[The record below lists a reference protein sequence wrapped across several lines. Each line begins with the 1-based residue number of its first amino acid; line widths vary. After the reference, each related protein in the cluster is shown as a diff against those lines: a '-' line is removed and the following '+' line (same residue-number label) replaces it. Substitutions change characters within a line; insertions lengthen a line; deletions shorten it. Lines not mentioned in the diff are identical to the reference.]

1 MKVLFFPW
9 ILCIS
14 LVRLEEAAFQVVSA
28 SCTLGRMLEI
38 TESSHKLSVNQNVGL
53 ISYEEFPK
61 DEVKLIQYRS
71 GCYVFVSGKTICLHH
86 KIYFLAK
93 FEMEQRVCCD
103 PFGQYAS
110 KVKSRL

>member
-1 MKVLFFPW
+1 M
-9 ILCIS
+9 
-14 LVRLEEAAFQVVSA
+14 AAFQVVSA

-38 TESSHKLSVNQNVGL
+38 TESCHKLSFNQKVRL
-53 ISYEEFPK
+53 LSYDEFPE
-61 DEVKLIQYRS
+61 DEVKLLQYSS
-71 GCYVFVSGKTICLHH
+71 GCHIFVSGCTICLHH